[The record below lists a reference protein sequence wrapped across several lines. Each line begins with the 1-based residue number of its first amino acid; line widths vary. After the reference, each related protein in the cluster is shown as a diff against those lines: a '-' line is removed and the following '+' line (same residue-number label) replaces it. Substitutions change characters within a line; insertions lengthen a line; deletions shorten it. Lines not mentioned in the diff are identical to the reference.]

1 MNRQTFPSTYSANGY
16 VDVLLP
22 RHILETGELH
32 GSKVKPFLTDNAL
45 EVDTEEDFKALEM
58 QLKMLPKFKD
68 QLFGVNSG
76 IL

>member
-1 MNRQTFPSTYSANGY
+1 MFYY
-16 VDVLLP
+16 LDIFLK
-22 RHILETGELH
+22 LH
-32 GSKVKPFLTDNAL
+32 GSKVKPFLTNNTL
-45 EVDTEEDFKALEM
+45 EVDTEEDFIALEM